1 MFSKTSLPPILYHY
15 LRCPRSV
22 GAGGGGGTPVS
33 GGSPSFGGAIVLTS
47 DCSGTRLDD
56 CTLDGNTAV
65 NGVGGDLAVLAAPSG
80 GG

>member
-1 MFSKTSLPPILYHY
+1 MS
-15 LRCPRSV
+15 R
-22 GAGGGGGTPVS
+22 
-33 GGSPSFGGAIVLTS
+33 GSPSFGGAMVLTS

-65 NGVGGDLAVLAAPSG
+65 NGVGGDLAVLSAPSG